1 MGRTMIDFAQR
12 PPCRSLLDVPG
23 LKFGTYVRA
32 IGLCVSIGSI
42 PSRAMELTVMMHLA
56 SAAAIAALMSTAAMA
71 QSPDAPMTRP
81 APKAPAARSAPN
93 QMGPSTRFMATMPAE
108 DTSVT
113 NYYKQ
118 NVNDPI
124 DDKVGD
130 VRDLIIDKDGRI
142 IAAIVG
148 VGGFLGIDEKNVAI
162 PFDAL
167 KLSPE
172 SFGGKMVTKV
182 LTVNTTKD
190 ELKSAPGLKYD
201 RDTTTWVS
209 DKGASNA
216 VHKVPLL
223 IGTMP
228 RE

>member
-1 MGRTMIDFAQR
+1 MIR
-12 PPCRSLLDVPG
+12 P
-23 LKFGTYVRA
+23 
-32 IGLCVSIGSI
+32 
-42 PSRAMELTVMMHLA
+42 A

-71 QSPDAPMTRP
+71 QSPNAPMSQP
-81 APKAPAARSAPN
+81 ALKAPMAQSALS
-93 QMGPSTRFMATMPAE
+93 QVGPSTRFIATMPANG
-108 DTSVT
+108 TTVT
-113 NYYKQ
+113 TYYKQ
-118 NVNDPI
+118 NVNDPTDNKI
-124 DDKVGD
+124 GD
-130 VRDLIIDKDGRI
+130 VRDLIIDEDGRI
-142 IAAIVG
+142 IAAIIG

-172 SFGGKMVTKV
+172 SFGKKIVTKV

-190 ELKSAPGLKYD
+190 ELKSAPGLRYD
-201 RDTTTWVS
+201 RDAATWVS
-209 DKGASNA
+209 DKSASNA

>member
-1 MGRTMIDFAQR
+1 MIR
-12 PPCRSLLDVPG
+12 P
-23 LKFGTYVRA
+23 A
-32 IGLCVSIGSI
+32 
-42 PSRAMELTVMMHLA
+42 A
-56 SAAAIAALMSTAAMA
+56 AAAIAALMSTAAMA
-71 QSPDAPMTRP
+71 QSPNTPMTQPALKAPMGQ
-81 APKAPAARSAPN
+81 SALS
-93 QMGPSTRFMATMPAE
+93 QMGPSTRFMATMPANG
-108 DTSVT
+108 TTVT
-113 NYYKQ
+113 TYYKQ
-118 NVNDPI
+118 NVNDPTDHKI
-124 DDKVGD
+124 GD

-142 IAAIVG
+142 IAAIIG

-172 SFGGKMVTKV
+172 SFGGKIVTKV

-190 ELKSAPGLKYD
+190 ELKSAPGLRYD
-201 RDTTTWVS
+201 RDAATWVS
-209 DKGASNA
+209 DKSASNA